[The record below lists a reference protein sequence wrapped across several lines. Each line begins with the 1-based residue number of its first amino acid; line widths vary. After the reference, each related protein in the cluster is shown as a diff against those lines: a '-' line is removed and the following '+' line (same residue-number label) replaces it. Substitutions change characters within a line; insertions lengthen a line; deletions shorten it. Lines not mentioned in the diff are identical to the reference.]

1 LTTKERLIKSL
12 FEFAEEQVY
21 SESNS
26 QKNEVL
32 SIAINSLP
40 TIEKQVIHLFYL
52 EELRISEIS
61 IVLDIATGLFCFV

>member
-1 LTTKERLIKSL
+1 MTTKERLIKSL